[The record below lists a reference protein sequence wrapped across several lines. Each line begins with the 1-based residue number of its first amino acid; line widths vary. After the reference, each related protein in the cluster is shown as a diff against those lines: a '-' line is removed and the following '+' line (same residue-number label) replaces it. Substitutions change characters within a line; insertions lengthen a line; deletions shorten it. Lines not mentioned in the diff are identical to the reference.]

1 MARSDATRKARK
13 VLDAALELPPRARG
27 RLAVSL
33 IDSLDEP
40 PDADA
45 AASWDREIN
54 RRLNAL
60 DVGKARTVPWTEVD
74 RGFQARR
81 RGTRERQGPRA

>member
-1 MARSDATRKARK
+1 MLRSDRMTKARK
-13 VLDAALELPPRARG
+13 LLDAALELPPRARG
-27 RLAVSL
+27 RLIGSL
-33 IDSLDEP
+33 IDSLDGP

-45 AASWDREIN
+45 AATWDREIN

-60 DVGKARTVPWTEVD
+60 DAGKAPTVPWTEVD

-81 RGTRERQGPRA
+81 RGSRQR